1 MNILVTKFSADSWC
15 QPCKMLKPVF
25 QELQSHFAGKNV
37 TFREVDVDSYR
48 DMAAAEGV
56 RSVPT
61 VVIYRDGVEVER
73 FTGVRSKTDYVN
85 AINRLLVYL

>member
-1 MNILVTKFSADSWC
+1 MTILVTRFSAEWC

-25 QELQSHFAGKNV
+25 QELQNQFSGKNV

>member
-1 MNILVTKFSADSWC
+1 MNILVTRFSAEWC

-25 QELQSHFAGKNV
+25 QELQKHFAGKNV
-37 TFREVDVDSYR
+37 IFKEVDVDSYR
-48 DMAAAEGV
+48 DMAATEGV

-61 VVIYRDGVEVER
+61 VVMYRDGVEVER